1 MATPTSGRRDQNI
14 AVFGYRERAIA
25 QLTCIAVVLVG
36 LWHAAA
42 AMTTDV
48 ERGEVTDSIGLL
60 LNGEGLKP
68 ATFVVFGVLA
78 VLALIALYWLLR
90 LKSRLTRRTRGKGL
104 ADGRTIRAHLGA
116 GVARERSLEGGRPLR
131 PDLSKSVKDVN
142 EFGLFIG
149 HERYS
154 KEEVVADWG
163 NHVSVISLTG
173 GGKSALVMV
182 PAAQTA
188 PGALVVTTNEASIL
202 DEIAAPRR
210 ARGRVWVFDPLGR
223 THWPEPMVWDT
234 VAGCEEAE
242 RATARG
248 GAFCM
253 GVKSSAARSSGNEA
267 FFADTAKTAMES
279 MLHAAAL
286 DGRGMSD
293 VLSWALNMGE
303 TVATPR
309 DIIVRADSDFA
320 EPLWARALEGVAQG
334 ADDTVASTRTTL
346 QRHIKPL
353 LRRSVLRW
361 VDPQV
366 AQAWVVERRARVEA
380 DGGDSSRIVD
390 PVVFDPYEFVRS
402 TDTLV
407 LVSDDNAPSDVS
419 PLCSMLFQE
428 VMDAVKAV
436 APMSEHQRIE
446 PPMRVVGDEIA
457 NVAPIE
463 KLPAMSTEVR
473 KLGVQMVL
481 AFQDDLQV
489 TSRWGDADGMK
500 MLNQMG
506 LELILPGVKSKKTL
520 ERFSQL
526 SGSVEVLQRNDNVDA
541 STGMRQSSGL
551 SVQERVALRED
562 EIRKLEDGTALG
574 VYRNIDS
581 FLLTMTPWWER
592 KGGAK
597 LSAAAKAEA
606 KARAARGQ
614 QAEHERQKAQA
625 RHRQQFQSKT
635 EVGS

>member
-1 MATPTSGRRDQNI
+1 MSKPMSGRADQQI
-14 AVFGYRERAIA
+14 PIFGARERAIVM
-25 QLTCIAVVLVG
+25 LGCFAVTLVAI
-36 LWHAAA
+36 WHTAVAI
-42 AMTTDV
+42 TTDV
-48 ERGEVTDSIGLL
+48 ERGQVGESVERLL
-60 LNGEGLKP
+60 TGEGLSTV
-68 ATFVVFGVLA
+68 TFVVLVLLVA
-78 VLALIALYWLLR
+78 VALFAMYWLIQ
-90 LKSRLTRRTRGKGL
+90 LKSRLTRSTRGKGL
-104 ADGRTIRAHLGA
+104 ADGRTIREHLGA
-116 GVARERSLEGGRPLR
+116 ERARSRSLEGGRPLR
-131 PDLSKSVKDVN
+131 PELKSSAKDVN
-142 EFGLFIG
+142 QFGLLVGQELF
-149 HERYS
+149 S
-154 KEEVVADWG
+154 KEDVVADWG

-173 GGKSALVMV
+173 GGKSAMVMV

-210 ARGRVWVFDPLGR
+210 KLGRIWVFDPLER
-223 THWPEPMVWDT
+223 TYWPEPMVWDT

-253 GVKSSAARSSGNEA
+253 GVQSATVRSSGNEA

-309 DIIVRADSDFA
+309 DIIAGSKSDFA
-320 EPLWARALEGVAQG
+320 EPLWARALVGVAEG

-361 VDPQV
+361 VDPVV
-366 AQAWVVERRARVEA
+366 AQRAVDERRARIDSE
-380 DGGDSSRIVD
+380 GGDSSRISD
-390 PVVFDPYEFVRS
+390 PAVFDPYAFVRS

-428 VMDAVKAV
+428 VMDCVKAV
-436 APMSEHQRIE
+436 APLSEHQRIE

-473 KLGVQMVL
+473 KLGVQMIL

-489 TSRWGDADGMK
+489 TSRWGDADGLK

-526 SGSVEVLQRNDNVDA
+526 SGSVEVVQRNDNVDA
-541 STGMRQSSGL
+541 STGHRQSSGL
-551 SVQERVALRED
+551 TIQERSALRED
-562 EIRKLEDGTALG
+562 EIRKMADGTALG
-574 VYRNIDS
+574 VYRNVDS
-581 FLLTMTPWWER
+581 FMLMMTPWWER
-592 KGGAK
+592 PGGK
-597 LSAAAKAEA
+597 ELSEAAKVEA
-606 KARAARGQ
+606 KARAERGQ
-614 QAEHERQKAQA
+614 AIERERQEARE
-625 RHRQQFQSKT
+625 RHRRSVQRTPEAAS
-635 EVGS
+635 

>member
-1 MATPTSGRRDQNI
+1 MATPASGRRDQNI

-25 QLTCIAVVLVG
+25 QLLCMAVVLVG

-42 AMTTDV
+42 VLTTDV
-48 ERGEVTDSIGLL
+48 EGGHLADSIALLGGDGLSPVTL
-60 LNGEGLKP
+60 
-68 ATFVVFGVLA
+68 AVFGVFV
-78 VLALIALYWLLR
+78 VLALVAFYWILR

-104 ADGRTIRAHLGA
+104 ADGRTIRTHLGA
-116 GVARERSLEGGRPLR
+116 AVARERSLEGGRPLR
-131 PDLSKSVKDVN
+131 PDLDKSVKDVN
-142 EFGLFIG
+142 EFGLFVG

-154 KEEVVADWG
+154 KEEIIADWG

-173 GGKSALVMV
+173 GGKSAMVMV

-223 THWPEPMVWDT
+223 TYWPEPMVWDT
-234 VAGCEEAE
+234 VAGCEDAE

-253 GVKSSAARSSGNEA
+253 GVQSSMVRSSGNEA

-286 DGRGMSD
+286 GGRGMSD

-309 DIIVRADSDFA
+309 DLIARSKSDFA

-366 AQAWVVERRARVEA
+366 AQKWASDQRERIEA
-380 DGGDSSRIVD
+380 EGGDASRITD

-436 APMSEHQRIE
+436 APLSEHQRIE

-520 ERFSQL
+520 ERFSEL
-526 SGSVEVLQRNDNVDA
+526 SGSVEVLHRNDNVDA
-541 STGMRQSSGL
+541 ATGMRQSSGL
-551 SVQERVALRED
+551 TVQEKVALRED

-581 FLLTMTPWWER
+581 FVLQMTPWWDR
-592 KGGAK
+592 KGGAE

-606 KARAARGQ
+606 KARAERGQ
-614 QAEHERQKAQA
+614 QAERERLEARS
-625 RHRQQFQSKT
+625 RHREQFQPRT